1 MVVQPPPG
9 RKMGAVTSKT
19 RTPCPAPTG
28 RYTATMTNLTDTP
41 GTRPQI
47 HLLPG
52 RSRRFRS
59 GHPWIFSNEIV
70 MNAEAKALSPGGL
83 ATIVDAGSERLG
95 VGTFNPH
102 SLISVRVLSRN
113 PDQIVDRAFLAQR
126 LRSALALREKL
137 YGRPYYR
144 LIHAEADGLPGL
156 VIDRYG
162 DIVVLQANTA
172 GMEALLPLLLEAL
185 DEVLAPTA
193 VLLQND
199 GAIRKLEGLELYDRL
214 AKGEIAGPIQLEENG
229 AAFFADLVTGQKTG
243 WFFDQR
249 DNRAAV
255 AAIAKGQSVIDFYSY
270 AGGFAIQAALAG
282 ATRVVAVDRSEG
294 SLALSAQSA
303 ERNNVTIEPVRAEA
317 FAEMERLSAAKQR
330 FGVVVADPPAFVK
343 SKKDLA
349 AGSKGYR
356 KMTRLAANLVEP
368 GGFLMVA
375 SCSHHM
381 GSDAFAE
388 EVRHGLSLAGRSA
401 RILRSAGAGADH
413 PVHPFLPESAYL
425 KALLFQL
432 D

>member
-1 MVVQPPPG
+1 
-9 RKMGAVTSKT
+9 
-19 RTPCPAPTG
+19 
-28 RYTATMTNLTDTP
+28 MTNLIDIP
-41 GTRPQI
+41 ATRPQI

-70 MNAEAKALSPGGL
+70 MNAEAKALPPGGL
-83 ATIVDAGSERLG
+83 ATIVDAGAERLG

-102 SLISVRVLSRN
+102 SLISVRLLSRRCEQTI
-113 PDQIVDRAFLAQR
+113 DQAFLAER
-126 LRSALALREKL
+126 LRRAAALRDRL
-137 YGRPYYR
+137 YDRPFYR

-156 VIDRYG
+156 VADRYG
-162 DIVVLQANTA
+162 DVVVLEANTA
-172 GMEALLPLLLEAL
+172 GMEALLPTILAAL
-185 DEVLAPTA
+185 DEVLAPSA
-193 VLLQND
+193 VLLRND
-199 GAIRKLEGLELYDRL
+199 GAVRKLEGLDLYDRL
-214 AKGEIAGPIQLEENG
+214 EKGEIAGPIELEENG
-229 AAFFADLVTGQKTG
+229 ATFFADLVTGQKTG

-255 AAIAKGQSVIDFYSY
+255 AALAKGQSVIDFYSY

-282 ATRVVAVDRSEG
+282 AAKVVAVDRSEG
-294 SLALSAQSA
+294 SLALAARSA
-303 ERNNVTIEPVRAEA
+303 ERNGVALDCVRAEA
-317 FAEMERLSAAKQR
+317 FAEMERLTAAKQR

-349 AGSKGYR
+349 AGAKGYR
-356 KMTRLAANLVEP
+356 KMTRLAAGLVEP

-381 GSDAFAE
+381 AAEAFAD
-388 EVRHGLSLAGRSA
+388 EVRHGLSLAGRGA
-401 RILRSAGAGADH
+401 RILRSAGAAADH

-425 KALLFQL
+425 KALVLQL